1 MIPLRAALT
10 GATGFLGLHLLPA
23 LLQAGYNVRILARR
37 DPSHPAWQG
46 LNFETVR
53 GGLEDTGALAELVR
67 GADLVIHSAGLIKA
81 RRGEDFLTVNRDGT
95 VALAAITRRQA
106 PLARFLQISSLAARE
121 PQLSDYSFSKYAAEL
136 AARLIFADASEQ
148 LAIIRPPAIYGPWD
162 KETLPLFQSTQ
173 RRFSAVIGRGR
184 LTVIHAG
191 DAASAIVALTKHWRP
206 GRFTLADDHPQG
218 YRMRDLLLAGAKATG
233 GTPRLVQLPDP
244 VVLAAG
250 RAIGLL
256 ARISGKTQIF
266 GLGKAREALHPDWS
280 VSREE
285 LLPPEIYTPRFGLDA
300 GFADTVAWYRQAG
313 WL

>member
-1 MIPLRAALT
+1 VTLLRAALT

-23 LLQAGYNVRILARR
+23 LLQAGYSVRILARR
-37 DPSHPAWQG
+37 DPSHPSWEG

-81 RRGEDFLTVNRDGT
+81 RGEGEFLRVNRDGT

-106 PLARFLQISSLAARE
+106 PQARFLQISSIAARE
-121 PQLSDYSFSKYAAEL
+121 PGLSDYSFSKHAAEL
-136 AARLIFADASEQ
+136 AARVIFADASEQ

-173 RRFSAVIGRGR
+173 RRFSAVIGRGK
-184 LTVIHAG
+184 LTVIHAS
-191 DAASAIVALTKHWRP
+191 DAADAIIALAAHWRP
-206 GRFTLADDHPQG
+206 GQFTLADDHPQG

-244 VVLAAG
+244 LVLAAG
-250 RAIGLL
+250 RATGLL
-256 ARISGKTQIF
+256 TRISGKTQIF

-280 VSREE
+280 VSPEE
-285 LLPPEIYTPRFGLDA
+285 LLPAEIFVPRFGLA
-300 GFADTVAWYRQAG
+300 EGFADTVAWYRRAG